1 MTQKPENATE
11 QATPK
16 AGKGGIVPPKSKQF
30 GAKNGNPRNNGGVP
44 KRFLEIRKEIVNLLD
59 PNLTLDDYQ
68 QIVNN
73 RNKES
78 ALRAI
83 FAEAVLKRDI
93 KTIFE
98 MINQGHGKAKES
110 IDHTTNGKELPTPI
124 ISLEQASVHRDNS
137 DTKDN

>member
-1 MTQKPENATE
+1 MAHQQSKDGATK
-11 QATPK
+11 QAKYDPTVNLPK
-16 AGKGGIVPPKSKQF
+16 DKQF
-30 GAKNGNPRNNGGVP
+30 GQPNGNPRNNGGVP

-59 PNLTLDDYQ
+59 PNLTIDDYKA
-68 QIVNN
+68 IVNN

>member
-1 MTQKPENATE
+1 MNDTE
-11 QATPK
+11 QTPLHDE
-16 AGKGGIVPPKSKQF
+16 
-30 GAKNGNPRNNGGVP
+30 NGNFAKGNKPPAGFDKNPQNRNNGGVP

-59 PNLTLDDYQ
+59 PNLTIDDYKA
-68 QIVNN
+68 IVDN

-98 MINQGHGKAKES
+98 MINQGHGKAKETIEHS
-110 IDHTTNGKELPTPI
+110 IIEPPKPLEDLRKGK
-124 ISLEQASVHRDNS
+124 
-137 DTKDN
+137 